1 MGSWCPG
8 GPPRARI
15 LANLRICYHS
25 SCGVARLLRSGAP
38 GEFPRPGARQRSGLA
53 VPRRPAD
60 SLRAHREPLSSRP
73 RGATARH
80 RRRSASRDAS
90 GLGRSSALP
99 AGTRSHGVPAY
110 RRFHAVHDRHL
121 SRACRAHSVDPLL
134 RRPGQTRLPLC
145 VRARPRE
152 LAGHRRR
159 SAALSQARRPV
170 RALRWSPRLRAP
182 GLLHRSSSAA
192 VLPAPLRMTDP
203 VASLD
208 PTSLR
213 GLPENVLDERLRA
226 FANEHGAGALP
237 ALSGLAEGAGD
248 RAVRRAAKRALYRLS
263 QRGVTPAP
271 PPPPAPVVQRRA
283 PRAVRAW
290 LSGID
295 GSGSRAAW
303 ILFEG
308 PYGGGALCSLILNDV
323 VGITEVAGG
332 DITKKRLE
340 AELASLRAAQKLPW
354 VETETERALGL
365 VAESLRL
372 HDERGTAPPAAFGRW
387 QPFFAEVAPAG
398 PPPLPAADPSL
409 ADRSS
414 VELLGLP
421 EIAGWFLD
429 PDSVQSDAL
438 DVQEARESRLVVSD
452 QIKAERQ
459 EAILGRVIEREFT
472 PEARRR
478 WGRRF
483 AEMAWIFDAT
493 T

>member
-1 MGSWCPG
+1 MSD
-8 GPPRARI
+8 
-15 LANLRICYHS
+15 
-25 SCGVARLLRSGAP
+25 
-38 GEFPRPGARQRSGLA
+38 
-53 VPRRPAD
+53 PA
-60 SLRAHREPLSSRP
+60 
-73 RGATARH
+73 
-80 RRRSASRDAS
+80 
-90 GLGRSSALP
+90 
-99 AGTRSHGVPAY
+99 
-110 RRFHAVHDRHL
+110 
-121 SRACRAHSVDPLL
+121 
-134 RRPGQTRLPLC
+134 
-145 VRARPRE
+145 
-152 LAGHRRR
+152 
-159 SAALSQARRPV
+159 
-170 RALRWSPRLRAP
+170 
-182 GLLHRSSSAA
+182 
-192 VLPAPLRMTDP
+192 
-203 VASLD
+203 ASLD
-208 PTSLR
+208 PASLR
-213 GLPENVLDERLRA
+213 GLSEDVLDDTLRR

-237 ALSGLAEGAGD
+237 ALSGLADSAAD
-248 RAVRRAAKRALYRLS
+248 RAIRRAAKRALYRLS
-263 QRGVTPAP
+263 QRGVTLAPAP
-271 PPPPAPVVQRRA
+271 PTAPVVRRGT
-283 PRAVRAW
+283 PHAVHAW

-295 GSGSRAAW
+295 GTGSRAAW

-308 PYGGGALCSLILNDV
+308 AYGGGALCSLILNDV

-332 DITKKRLE
+332 DITKRRLE

-354 VETETERALGL
+354 VETEPARALGL
-365 VAESLRL
+365 VAEALEL
-372 HDERGTAPPAAFGRW
+372 HRERGTAPPAAFGRW

-493 T
+493 DRGAHAAIAAAAAAVFAESEASFARHPIVRALAQRAHELASEVAAGRLRAADVSRKP